1 MILRSKQFINWLD
14 ILQHLDLFLKLQD
27 IVPYLVNPIGK
38 TLLLIPLQFPYP
50 FTGLLSITAGK
61 SLRSLK
67 PVTVLLNRIIQILQD
82 LIPRSFTSSSRDFF
96 RLSFR
101 LFLSKKLTLR
111 QQGYQMT
118 AVKINAANAR
128 TQTIA
133 A

>member
-1 MILRSKQFINWLD
+1 
-14 ILQHLDLFLKLQD
+14 
-27 IVPYLVNPIGK
+27 
-38 TLLLIPLQFPYP
+38 
-50 FTGLLSITAGK
+50 
-61 SLRSLK
+61 LK